1 MEFNMTMIIADNLSN
16 GEYHAKEA
24 ISSSDVKMVSKSTL
38 AHWKAKVYKSS
49 PTFDIGTAVHEMVLE
64 SEKSLVLR
72 GPETR
77 RGNDWKKPYEQAQAE
92 GKTLLTAGDYDLAKE
107 MADSLLM
114 HPIGDRM
121 SGDTVINE
129 ASFFATD
136 DKTGLGLKTRPD
148 SYWQANGIVYDIK
161 TCQAADPKSFAK
173 DCLNYGYHI
182 QAAFYLH
189 VLNLAGYQA
198 DKFLFACVEKTAPYA
213 VAVYELSEEY
223 LAYGRFQMEAA
234 LTEIAEANASGIYDT
249 GWSNGVNTI
258 DLPSWISPADFN

>member
-1 MEFNMTMIIADNLSN
+1 MMITADKLSN
-16 GEYHAKEA
+16 AEYHAKEA

-49 PTFDIGTAVHEMVLE
+49 TTFDIGTAVHAMVLE
-64 SEKSLVLR
+64 GDKNLVLR

-107 MADSLLM
+107 MADSLIM

-136 DKTGLGLKTRPD
+136 DKTGLDLKTRPD

-198 DKFLFACVEKTAPYA
+198 DKFLFACIEKTAPYA
-213 VAVYELSEEY
+213 VAVHELSEEY
-223 LAYGRFQMEAA
+223 LEYGRFQMEAA
-234 LTEIAEANASGIYDT
+234 LNEIAEANASGIYGT

>member
-1 MEFNMTMIIADNLSN
+1 MMITADKLSN
-16 GEYHAKEA
+16 AEYHAKEA

-38 AHWKAKVYKSS
+38 AHWKAKTYKSS
-49 PTFDIGTAVHEMVLE
+49 PTFDIGTAVHAMVLE
-64 SEKSLVLR
+64 SEKDLVLR

-121 SGDTVINE
+121 AGDTVINE

-136 DKTGLGLKTRPD
+136 DNTGLELKTRPD
-148 SYWQANGIVYDIK
+148 SYWQANGVIYDIK

-182 QAAFYLH
+182 QAAFYMH
-189 VLNLAGYQA
+189 VLRLAGYQA

-213 VAVYELSEEY
+213 VAVHELSEEY
-223 LAYGRFQMEAA
+223 LAYGKSKMDEA
-234 LTEIAEANASGIYDT
+234 LNKIATANASGVYDT

-258 DLPSWISPADFN
+258 DLPRWLENPADFN